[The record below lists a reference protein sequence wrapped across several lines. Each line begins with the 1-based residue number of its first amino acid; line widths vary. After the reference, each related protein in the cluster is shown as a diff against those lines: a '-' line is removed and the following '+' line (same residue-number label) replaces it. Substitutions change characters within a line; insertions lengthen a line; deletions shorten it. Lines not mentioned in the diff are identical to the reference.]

1 MPTSNEIQRWFPSPS
16 REFIKRVW
24 KAVPEK
30 DRSPLEETSKGLPLD
45 RNPLNMLIDLA
56 IVHYKTTF
64 GKSRKV
70 AIIGPTNVGKSTL
83 FNQFVRAKSDQAVVS
98 PIPGTTRINQEADA
112 GIFAMIDTPGADAVG
127 VVGEAECEAAF
138 AAAREADFLI
148 LMFDALQGVKQTELD
163 LYENLL
169 ALKKPFII
177 ILNKI
182 DLTRKF
188 KNEVIAKAAENL
200 KVNPEEILAV
210 SALKGE
216 GLSNILMS
224 IIAADPSLTVSIAR
238 ALPQYRQKIAWRA
251 IITSASLAAAIALTP
266 LPVIDF
272 IPLSATQIG
281 LVLTIARIYDYKI
294 TPARAK
300 ELIGTFGLGLL
311 GRTLFQQ
318 LSKLGGVPGWL
329 LSSAIAASMTAV
341 MGYSS
346 MLWFEKGERV
356 SAKAMTE
363 MSKRLT
369 SIMLTKLKAVFKR
382 KPSKRKMESAVNEI
396 LSESELEDSLTE

>member
-30 DRSPLEETSKGLPLD
+30 DRSPLEETFKGLPLD

-127 VVGEAECEAAF
+127 AVGEAECEAAF

-188 KNEVIAKAAENL
+188 KNEVVAKAAENL

-369 SIMLTKLKAVFKR
+369 SIMLAKLKAVFKR

-396 LSESELEDSLTE
+396 LSVSELEDSLTE

>member
-30 DRSPLEETSKGLPLD
+30 DRSPLEETFKGLPLD
-45 RNPLNMLIDLA
+45 HNPLNMLIDLA

-70 AIIGPTNVGKSTL
+70 AIIGPTNCWQVDAF

-127 VVGEAECEAAF
+127 AVGEAECEAAF

-177 ILNKI
+177 F
-182 DLTRKF
+182 LTR
-188 KNEVIAKAAENL
+188 
-200 KVNPEEILAV
+200 
-210 SALKGE
+210 
-216 GLSNILMS
+216 
-224 IIAADPSLTVSIAR
+224 
-238 ALPQYRQKIAWRA
+238 
-251 IITSASLAAAIALTP
+251 
-266 LPVIDF
+266 
-272 IPLSATQIG
+272 
-281 LVLTIARIYDYKI
+281 
-294 TPARAK
+294 
-300 ELIGTFGLGLL
+300 LI
-311 GRTLFQQ
+311 
-318 LSKLGGVPGWL
+318 
-329 LSSAIAASMTAV
+329 
-341 MGYSS
+341 
-346 MLWFEKGERV
+346 
-356 SAKAMTE
+356 
-363 MSKRLT
+363 
-369 SIMLTKLKAVFKR
+369 
-382 KPSKRKMESAVNEI
+382 
-396 LSESELEDSLTE
+396 

>member
-30 DRSPLEETSKGLPLD
+30 DRSPLEETFKGLPLD

-216 GLSNILMS
+216 GLSNNHCRGSEPNGLDSARLAAISPENRLARDHYVRLAGS
-224 IIAADPSLTVSIAR
+224 CHRPNSPAGDRFHPIIGHSDWFGADNRAHLRLQDYPRPSQRTHRHLRTGFAR
-238 ALPQYRQKIAWRA
+238 AHALPTAFQTRRR
-251 IITSASLAAAIALTP
+251 SRLAALFGDCCLDDCRDGLFFHAL
-266 LPVIDF
+266 V
-272 IPLSATQIG
+272 
-281 LVLTIARIYDYKI
+281 R
-294 TPARAK
+294 
-300 ELIGTFGLGLL
+300 
-311 GRTLFQQ
+311 
-318 LSKLGGVPGWL
+318 
-329 LSSAIAASMTAV
+329 
-341 MGYSS
+341 
-346 MLWFEKGERV
+346 
-356 SAKAMTE
+356 
-363 MSKRLT
+363 KR
-369 SIMLTKLKAVFKR
+369 
-382 KPSKRKMESAVNEI
+382 
-396 LSESELEDSLTE
+396 